1 MAGSTLEGQYTVL
14 NENPPKVPSFIKA
27 PHSTKF
33 AECSTS
39 SCWYKIWFEV
49 YNQSENNGRVRKHSR
64 FSKKVSNVATGED
77 DQHLDMVDKESKI
90 ERDTVCS
97 HEKVNKAEDVDE
109 IKDVITKDSKLVE
122 DNEIDQ
128 VMEDQ
133 QHEEN
138 DNVNKVNANKKR
150 QCQQGKCC

>member
-1 MAGSTLEGQYTVL
+1 M
-14 NENPPKVPSFIKA
+14 
-27 PHSTKF
+27 
-33 AECSTS
+33 
-39 SCWYKIWFEV
+39 
-49 YNQSENNGRVRKHSR
+49 YNQSEKNGKVRKRSQL
-64 FSKKVSNVATGED
+64 SEKVSNVATGED
-77 DQHLDMVDKESKI
+77 DQHLDMVNKESKI